1 MLSCLLS
8 FEFLTVGEQRTG
20 NNVVALAAARCRW
33 RPLCVLM
40 GESVF
45 LFFRKTWRD
54 RNVLSILLFG
64 SEFRSVAH
72 ALRASWNLCFLPH
85 LLLVCF
91 VTCAW
96 IIVPCVFS
104 LFRFFCCFSV
114 DVSTGHHTPFGQF
127 IQLCDLFF
135 LLCRF
140 PPADNRSLM
149 NCARSYF
156 IRSVSNP
163 LTSTTTVTCCWSTPP
178 PLSHHDC
185 MSRRSFSFS
194 FYETFFFFSF
204 PFQDTRGQTFDFQP
218 TIKYI

>member
-1 MLSCLLS
+1 MRGLLS
-8 FEFLTVGEQRTG
+8 RVYS
-20 NNVVALAAARCRW
+20 RC
-33 RPLCVLM
+33 
-40 GESVF
+40 F
-45 LFFRKTWRD
+45 
-54 RNVLSILLFG
+54 
-64 SEFRSVAH
+64 
-72 ALRASWNLCFLPH
+72 
-85 LLLVCF
+85 
-91 VTCAW
+91 
-96 IIVPCVFS
+96 
-104 LFRFFCCFSV
+104 FFCCFSV

-194 FYETFFFFSF
+194 FYETFFFFFSF
-204 PFQDTRGQTFDFQP
+204 SGHEGTNIWFPTDYKVYLVEKAGRCGGMSIACVFWKPDIARPFFALFLLSSGRSSAIAASFLSVCEREFPDCSVQSAFVSYPVSTVAFPIASPRGQQR
-218 TIKYI
+218 KM